1 MEAKLSNWRKCST
14 LSGAAG
20 TLGRVKADRAPAK
33 RKPLRRDAERNR
45 QRILEA
51 AARLIGQHG
60 LGISHDDIAREAHV
74 GVGTVYRRFP
84 TREAL
89 FDAVYHQQLEAMVD
103 VAVVAAEHENPWKGL
118 EFFFAQTFEEQAGNR
133 GLREL
138 LIGHAGGTDLART
151 AQSRISPT
159 IAALVER
166 AHRAGILKSSVGAT
180 DMAMIPVM
188 INALMRA
195 SRDVQPEAWRR
206 WLAIILEGLAAGP
219 RDSNFPDAPPTPD
232 QVVRIIGGHSTTRRR
247 L

>member
-1 MEAKLSNWRKCST
+1 M
-14 LSGAAG
+14 
-20 TLGRVKADRAPAK
+20 K

-51 AARLIGQHG
+51 AARLIGEHG
-60 LGISHDDIAREAHV
+60 LGISHDDIAREAQV

-103 VAVVAAEHENPWKGL
+103 VAVLAAEHEDPWKGL
-118 EFFFAQTFEEQAGNR
+118 EFFFAQTFEEQARNR

-138 LIGHAGGTDLART
+138 LIGHAGSTDLART

-166 AHRAGILKSSVGAT
+166 AHDAGLLKSSVGAT

-188 INALMRA
+188 VNAIMRA
-195 SRDVQPEAWRR
+195 SRDVQPDAWRR
-206 WLAIILEGLAAGP
+206 WLAIILEGLATGP
-219 RDSNFPDAPPTPD
+219 RDTNFPGEPPTPD
-232 QVVRIIGGHSTTRRR
+232 QVVGIIGGHSTTQRRF
-247 L
+247 